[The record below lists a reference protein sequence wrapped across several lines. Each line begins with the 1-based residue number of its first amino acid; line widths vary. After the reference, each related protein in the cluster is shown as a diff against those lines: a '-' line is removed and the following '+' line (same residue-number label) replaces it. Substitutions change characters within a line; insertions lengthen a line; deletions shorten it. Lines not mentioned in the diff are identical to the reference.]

1 MAEKVITIYD
11 TSKFKI
17 VGLIIV
23 EEIEL
28 YYISTRM
35 ITYLE
40 PSIKSNVISVLES
53 FDQSHTNIP
62 HLMERVRVGLKN
74 YEETACM
81 CLIEPFLLESENK
94 NKSSRNKRM
103 LEFMN
108 LSHLERN
115 TVYYG
120 KKSN

>member
-11 TSKFKI
+11 TNDFKI
-17 VGLIIV
+17 TGLIIA

-28 YYISTRM
+28 YYISSKM
-35 ITYLE
+35 IAYLE
-40 PSIKSNVISVLES
+40 NGIKDVVIPTLEQ
-53 FDQSHTNIP
+53 FNQPYTNIP
-62 HLMERVRVGLKN
+62 CLVKKVRQALKN
-74 YEETACM
+74 NEKTVSM
-81 CLIEPFLLESENK
+81 CLLEPYALESDNK